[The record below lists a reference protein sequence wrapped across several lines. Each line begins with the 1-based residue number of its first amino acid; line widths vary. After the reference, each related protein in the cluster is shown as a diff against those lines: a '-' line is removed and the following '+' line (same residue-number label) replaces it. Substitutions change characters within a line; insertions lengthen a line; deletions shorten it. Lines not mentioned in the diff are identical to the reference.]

1 MNTLDAIYGRRSIR
15 KFKPE
20 NMASEIIAKII
31 AAGTKAPSG
40 MNRQPWKFVV
50 LQGESKARLLE
61 VMAKRT
67 KFLRRIRISTEGYE
81 FTIKAMQQAP
91 IIILVFNTGFQ
102 PKPFFIPFYRYLRLI
117 DIQSIGAA
125 IQTMLLAAQ
134 DLGIGTLWICNTL
147 LAEKQIR
154 ASFGKK
160 EELVAAIA
168 LGYPD
173 EKPEARPRKDLNE
186 VVEGVNKKDG
196 SEWYLKL

>member
-1 MNTLDAIYGRRSIR
+1 MNTFDSINGRRSIR

-20 NMASEIIAKII
+20 RITREIIDKII
-31 AAGTKAPSG
+31 MAGTKAPSG

-50 LQGESKARLLE
+50 LDNERKARLLE

-67 KFLRRIRISTEGYE
+67 KFLRRFRLNVEGYE
-81 FTIKAMQQAP
+81 FTMKSMEQAP
-91 IIILVFNTGFQ
+91 VIILIFNTGAQ
-102 PKPFFIPFYRYLRLI
+102 PGSFFIPFYRYLRVI
-117 DIQSIGAA
+117 DIQSIGSA

-160 EELVAAIA
+160 EELIAAIA
-168 LGYPD
+168 LGLADEEPD
-173 EKPEARPRKDLNE
+173 PRPRKKLNE
-186 VVEGVNKKDG
+186 VVE
-196 SEWYLKL
+196 